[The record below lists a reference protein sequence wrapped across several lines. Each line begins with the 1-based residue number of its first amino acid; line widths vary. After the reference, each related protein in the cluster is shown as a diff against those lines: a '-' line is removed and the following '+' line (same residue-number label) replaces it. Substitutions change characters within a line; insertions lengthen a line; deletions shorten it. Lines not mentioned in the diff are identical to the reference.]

1 MTKSWEPV
9 YSVHYSV
16 PAARGAGALYAY
28 DAGIQRHSWNTQ
40 LLTNWMG
47 DRGWLKSCNAQYR
60 QFVYLGDAVWFT
72 GKVVSKYV
80 DENNE
85 CCVDIETHGINQRG
99 ATP

>member
-1 MTKSWEPV
+1 M
-9 YSVHYSV
+9 HYSV